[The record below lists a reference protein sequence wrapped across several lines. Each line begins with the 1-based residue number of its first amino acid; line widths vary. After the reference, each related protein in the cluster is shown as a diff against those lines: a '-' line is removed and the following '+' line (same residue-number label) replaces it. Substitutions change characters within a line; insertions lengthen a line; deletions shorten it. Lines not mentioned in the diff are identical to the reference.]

1 MTLMEKIPFLIRKYI
16 KNTFFALLKK
26 QLIII
31 FERSEEIF
39 LNFTLITF
47 HFTLPKDERLCY
59 KEM

>member
-1 MTLMEKIPFLIRKYI
+1 MEA
-16 KNTFFALLKK
+16 FFALLKK

-31 FERSEEIF
+31 SERSEEIF

-59 KEM
+59 KKL

>member
-1 MTLMEKIPFLIRKYI
+1 MKETFLAMLEKYYSK
-16 KNTFFALLKK
+16 
-26 QLIII
+26 II

-59 KEM
+59 KKL